1 VTIIIYP
8 LKRRK
13 LVRLIER
20 SIVCRGDHRRSAG
33 PFLGAGPLAQCHSAT
48 PPTGLTG

>member
-1 VTIIIYP
+1 
-8 LKRRK
+8 